1 MNSLDV
7 RSIHFLFNNLALRKI
22 KEMHSKGELVLND
35 INLEKLKVYL
45 QPEKILKIAGVL
57 DKKNYELS
65 KRM

>member
-1 MNSLDV
+1 
-7 RSIHFLFNNLALRKI
+7 
-22 KEMHSKGELVLND
+22 LND

-57 DKKNYELS
+57 EKKDYELS